1 MRRSLATAFLSL
13 FLLSGT
19 TALLSA
25 CHTVEGAG
33 QDVSSVGQAGERAVG
48 Q

>member
-1 MRRSLATAFLSL
+1 MRRYLAKGFLAL
-13 FLLSGT
+13 MLLTGS
-19 TALLSA
+19 AAVLSA

-33 QDVSSVGQAGERAVG
+33 QDVSSVGEAGERAVG